1 MNNDFYSR
9 TAARPDVD
17 RRRTRAEPNH
27 EGPAMKWT
35 RRRQTSS
42 RRNSEPE
49 WVDAVA
55 ERAAAALGAQLPAAA
70 TRWTAA
76 AELRGYVRARAAATV
91 REQMAAADAD
101 SPLSLSTEVWN
112 AVIERTVHMV
122 LHRQWIDV
130 PVSRS
135 QRSAA

>member
-9 TAARPDVD
+9 AAARPDVD

-76 AELRGYVRARAAATV
+76 ELRGYVRARAAATV
-91 REQMAAADAD
+91 REQMAAIADAD
-101 SPLSLSTEVWN
+101 SSLPLSAEVWN
-112 AVIERTVHMV
+112 AVIERTVHLV